1 MQRFEQ
7 SENKRLR
14 ISKMTSVSKVGNSMT
29 YSYGGPS
36 GYTPQSGAGVMGD
49 ILKGAKTV
57 AKVVKDNKLLS
68 KAAAVGQFA
77 GIPGSQQLKQVA
89 KMTGTGKKRKS
100 KK

>member
-1 MQRFEQ
+1 M
-7 SENKRLR
+7 SAVDMG
-14 ISKMTSVSKVGNSMT
+14 ISQA
-29 YSYGGPS
+29 YSYGNVPIQNGS
-36 GYTPQSGAGVMGD
+36 GLMGD

-68 KAAAVGQFA
+68 KAAAVGQFV